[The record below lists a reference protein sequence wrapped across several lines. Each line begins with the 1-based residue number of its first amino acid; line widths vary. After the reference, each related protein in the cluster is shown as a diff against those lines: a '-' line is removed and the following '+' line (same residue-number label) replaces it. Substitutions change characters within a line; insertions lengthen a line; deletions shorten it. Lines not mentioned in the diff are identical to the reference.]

1 MKQDLLKIDF
11 PAPHDIED
19 FLNDYKGY
27 DIDSLRL
34 KANNNPHWQ
43 LLVDQKQGQQT
54 LSERWPSLCQV
65 PGYLLPPLSN
75 ARQASSEATATW
87 KAHFLHQAIG
97 SPASWKGLD
106 TTGGSGVDTWAF
118 EQCGANMTITE
129 PDEHLAT
136 MLHHN
141 GQVLRQTRRVIQD
154 KAESLQTGR
163 FDAVF
168 SDPSRLQNG
177 QRVFHPNAC
186 EPNAVVLMDVWLT
199 MSEHVLIKLS
209 PLLDATEAERLF
221 PQACE
226 LIWLSLNREVKEL
239 LIHTKR
245 GYSGPA
251 KRRIVELEG
260 GGDIRHDS
268 PVMTGEIIDMAS
280 EPLAFLIDPYPAV
293 IASRGVNYLASLHGL
308 KRLHPS
314 HNLLTA
320 SHVPADFPG
329 RVFRIDHK
337 GKPSKSDA
345 KAGFSVISRGFPQR
359 ADQIKSA
366 LKCTE
371 NEERFLIAT
380 LWGDKNKGL
389 LQCTRV

>member
-1 MKQDLLKIDF
+1 M
-11 PAPHDIED
+11 
-19 FLNDYKGY
+19 G
-27 DIDSLRL
+27 
-34 KANNNPHWQ
+34 
-43 LLVDQKQGQQT
+43 
-54 LSERWPSLCQV
+54 
-65 PGYLLPPLSN
+65 
-75 ARQASSEATATW
+75 
-87 KAHFLHQAIG
+87 
-97 SPASWKGLD
+97 
-106 TTGGSGVDTWAF
+106 
-118 EQCGANMTITE
+118 
-129 PDEHLAT
+129 
-136 MLHHN
+136 
-141 GQVLRQTRRVIQD
+141 
-154 KAESLQTGR
+154 
-163 FDAVF
+163 
-168 SDPSRLQNG
+168 
-177 QRVFHPNAC
+177 
-186 EPNAVVLMDVWLT
+186 
-199 MSEHVLIKLS
+199 
-209 PLLDATEAERLF
+209 AERLF
-221 PQACE
+221 PQAYE
-226 LIWLSLNREVKEL
+226 LIWLSHNREVKEL

-260 GGDIRHDS
+260 VGDIRHDS

-280 EPLAFLIDPYPAV
+280 GPLAFLIDPYPAV

-380 LWGDKNKGL
+380 LWGDKSKGL

>member
-1 MKQDLLKIDF
+1 MKQYLLKIDF
-11 PAPHDIED
+11 PDRHEIED
-19 FLNDYKGY
+19 FLNEFKDY

-34 KANNNPHWQ
+34 KANNNSHWQ

-54 LSERWPSLCQV
+54 LSDRWPSLCQV

-154 KAESLQTGR
+154 KAESLQSGR

-226 LIWLSLNREVKEL
+226 LIWLSHNREVKEL
-239 LIHTKR
+239 LIHAKR
-245 GYSGPA
+245 GYNSPA

-260 GGDIRHDS
+260 AGAVRHDS
-268 PVMTGEIIDMAS
+268 HVMAGEIVDMAG
-280 EPLAFLIDPYPAV
+280 EPLAFLIDPYPSV
-293 IASRGVNYLASLHGL
+293 IASRGVNHLASLHGL

-314 HNLLTA
+314 HGLLTA

-329 RVFRIDHK
+329 RVFRLNHR

-366 LKCTE
+366 LQCTE
-371 NEERFLIAT
+371 NKERFLIAT
-380 LWGDKNKGL
+380 LWGDKSKGF